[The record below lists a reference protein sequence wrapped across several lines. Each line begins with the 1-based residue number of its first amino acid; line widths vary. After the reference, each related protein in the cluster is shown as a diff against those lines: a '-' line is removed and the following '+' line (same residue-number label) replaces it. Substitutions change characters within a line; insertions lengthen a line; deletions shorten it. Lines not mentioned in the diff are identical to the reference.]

1 METKTVNGKAILTI
15 NGDGKIS
22 EEEFLGSKK
31 IVIEKN
37 VEKKHKTT
45 RERLIEFYGED
56 FEQIADKQEEIDWGG
71 PVGEE
76 IW

>member
-1 METKTVNGKAILTI
+1 MEEKTVDGN
-15 NGDGKIS
+15 GKIS
-22 EEEFLGSKK
+22 EEEFLGSEK
-31 IVIEKN
+31 IGIIKN

-56 FEQIADKQEEIDWGG
+56 FEQIVDKQEEFDWGG
-71 PVGEE
+71 PVGKE